1 MYPKTRRIRY
11 SLQVLCVSLL
21 FRGSWPLTQEDEE
34 KKSGRTGFGGHMNA
48 MEWQT
53 SGMSFREAAQ
63 LYLKWI
69 KDYIVSGNRVG
80 ISREGGYHW
89 LQVRVMKNALSTLRN
104 SRCLLHRF
112 LSERKTGLVISPGL
126 LTFCRERMWESS
138 SRDQTEKRK
147 SQLKKGGG
155 NPLGPTSSELSEHVR
170 LWPSVAGPIRV
181 PHGDTLSFGLV
192 ETWMLV

>member
-1 MYPKTRRIRY
+1 MLEGQMELNCIGLERYCY

-126 LTFCRERMWESS
+126 LTFCRE
-138 SRDQTEKRK
+138 
-147 SQLKKGGG
+147 SQQW
-155 NPLGPTSSELSEHVR
+155 VR
-170 LWPSVAGPIRV
+170 YLTQWFMFPNERHSHTAFI
-181 PHGDTLSFGLV
+181 F
-192 ETWMLV
+192 